1 MRRVWFGWLALMAAA
16 GMAPA
21 AEVLVWHD
29 EFEGE
34 ALDGAKW
41 TAEQGLVRN
50 DRAAQLYRAD
60 PANLTVADG
69 VLRLTATFDEAGY
82 SNPFYGKNGWE
93 DWRSYTKSKPYASG
107 SVNSFGKFSMR
118 YGRVA
123 VRARFNVA
131 SGAWPAIWMLGTT
144 QTPPANLADPEAFW
158 RCVSTVPWPQCG
170 EIDLMEYATRDG
182 DGAEAAA
189 QARQTI
195 HSTLHWGDSWTGPAY
210 KMDGETLLCKDLDQA
225 DLAAAAW
232 HEYGLEW
239 TPERLAV
246 TVDGKTVLERDPG
259 ELVAPTSGET
269 PFADNLFHFV
279 LNLALGS
286 MANDPPKDGAGYP
299 IAHEID
305 YVRVWQDPEVAGN
318 RLLIGGKAPAFA
330 GFACDDPDATPLIPA
345 DATVGADGGLT
356 LAGGPLAVGGFVPTT
371 AFTLTAEVTVPEG
384 ATGTLLGFRSGAN
397 EVRIASRAAGELSA
411 FYDGWE
417 QVTGAQ
423 TVALAP
429 GRHTLRLTYDSERP
443 NVEGTARDSV
453 TSGTRVWVDGA
464 LAYASPRL
472 VWSRTAV
479 PFLTFGND
487 ASDAPASPMAGLTVH
502 AATLRLGVA
511 ESPFVCTDG
520 GAQWLLPAG
529 PVCEPEL
536 VLSGGPL
543 RLSGFAA
550 GHAAVAVTVDATLP
564 EGAEGALVGWEMT
577 HGDGEVFTAQAEACA
592 AEADPI
598 RHSGETAHVDTVT
611 YGRPA
616 AGRHLWTLVYSI
628 GGGAALWED
637 GRLLAEAPGIKWSG
651 APLTAITFGATP
663 TGGLPLAGLRLH
675 AARVDFAR
683 AAAPENP
690 VAALYEVPD
699 ALRGLGVGPLLHL
712 LRVRGALTVPEV
724 SVNGERLGDRDAALA
739 LWAFGMDGGGAAE
752 VAVGRLEVGD
762 RVSVTLSDGTPALR
776 NGALSLLGARTLGGA
791 WERLAA
797 FPAPVAAGATLEASA
812 PGFPFLKVRA
822 EETAGAP
829 GPLADLRPAAPA
841 ERPLAAGSGTATL
854 LGFAFAGDP
863 ADLGAAGRT
872 TLTLTLSGT
881 GLVPGGLYTLT
892 IDGVAHAARLET
904 PEGAAATGTLT
915 FTGLAVTDGAQVTL
929 AGPTD
934 VNGSVSVAAGT
945 WGGTGTTAHIAA
957 VVADDLVKDGFVPA
971 DSALASERTPE
982 GYDATIYRIPALAT
996 DGAGGVVAVYDVRY
1010 GSGDLGDFRLSG
1022 IDLGESFSADF
1033 GRTWGKPRLAVD
1045 VDNFR
1050 AKDGSY
1056 PYGKNQAKITKEMDI
1071 GDAALLFDPEGER
1084 YWLMAITGG
1093 GLSYVGE
1100 NSERNDCVLYSRGVG
1115 PDAKWEGR
1123 RSVKAD
1129 ILEGIGRTANPG
1141 RGVLAGPGHGMVT
1154 QIGRAGMPKG
1164 TLVFPVQ
1171 AFVNNGTGDAQCCAV
1186 YSTDGGKT
1194 WQTTGLTPKTLAQ
1207 APHNAQENCVMELD
1221 DGSWLMMSKG
1231 GSWGAGNGRR
1241 LFFRTTDFKTW
1252 TQLAD
1257 IPNVIHVQGSCLRI
1271 GTGADGVGRYVL
1283 AHQLDPDTRARLAL
1297 VFGRDL
1303 TADNPDAG
1311 QEGVDWDLEN
1321 PLVIHAGATGG
1332 QGYVSLC
1339 LLDETTLG
1347 VLYEANN
1354 QIRFERIDLAPY
1366 LR

>member
-1 MRRVWFGWLALMAAA
+1 MRGLGLILVSLAASLVS
-16 GMAPA
+16 A

-29 EFEGE
+29 EFEGT
-34 ALDGAKW
+34 ALDGARW

-82 SNPFYGKNGWE
+82 PNPFYGRNGWE

-123 VRARFNVA
+123 VRARFSVA
-131 SGAWPAIWMLGTT
+131 SGAWPAIWMLGTA
-144 QTPPANLADPEAFW
+144 QTPPGDLADAEAFW
-158 RCVSTVPWPQCG
+158 RAVSAVPWPQCG

-189 QARQTI
+189 LARQTI
-195 HSTLHWGDSWTGPAY
+195 HSTLHWGDSWTGAAY
-210 KMDGETLLCKDLDQA
+210 RMDGGTLLCEGLGQA

-239 TPERLAV
+239 APDRLAV
-246 TVDGKTVLERDPG
+246 TVDGKTVLERDPRA
-259 ELVAPTSGET
+259 LAAPQSGET
-269 PFADNLFHFV
+269 PFVDNLFHFV

-286 MANDPPKDGAGYP
+286 MANDPPTDGAGYP

-330 GFACDDPDATPLIPA
+330 GFACDDPDAAPLIPA
-345 DATVGADGGLT
+345 DAAVGADGGLT
-356 LAGGPLAVGGFVPTT
+356 LAGGPLAVGGFAPVP
-371 AFTLTAEVTVPEG
+371 AFTLTAEVSVPEG
-384 ATGTLLGFRSGAN
+384 ATGTLLGFRSGAH
-397 EVRIASRAAGELSA
+397 EVRFACREAGKASA
-411 FYDGWE
+411 FYDGWS
-417 QVTGAQ
+417 QVAGAQ

-429 GRHTLRLTYDSERP
+429 GRHHIRLTYDSARP
-443 NVEGTARDSV
+443 NVGGAARDSA

-464 LAYASPRL
+464 LAYASPGL
-472 VWSRTAV
+472 VWAGTAV

-487 ASDAPASPMAGLTVH
+487 ASDAPDSPMAGLTVH

-511 ESPFVCTDG
+511 ESPFVCTD
-520 GAQWLLPAG
+520 AAARWVLPAA

-543 RLSGFAA
+543 RLSGFGA
-550 GHAAVAVTVDATLP
+550 GHAAMTVTVDATLP
-564 EGAEGALVGWEMT
+564 EGAEGALVGWEVT
-577 HGDGEVFTAQAEACA
+577 RDGGEAFTAQAEACA
-592 AEADPI
+592 AGHPI
-598 RHSGETAHVDTVT
+598 RYEGTRTYPGTETQ
-611 YGRPA
+611 GRPS
-616 AGRHLWTLVYSI
+616 AGRHLWTLTYSAS
-628 GGGAALWED
+628 GGAALWED
-637 GRLLAEAPGIKWSG
+637 GRLLSAATGVKWSG
-651 APLTAITFGATP
+651 APLSAVTIGAAA
-663 TGGLPLAGLRLH
+663 TGALPLAGLRVH
-675 AARVDFAR
+675 AARVDFSE

-762 RVSVTLSDGTPALR
+762 RVSVTLSEGTPALR

-791 WERLAA
+791 WERLASI
-797 FPAPVAAGATLEASA
+797 PAPVAAGAVLEASA

-822 EETAGAP
+822 EETFGAP
-829 GPLADLRPAAPA
+829 GPVTVLRPSPA
-841 ERPLAAGSGTATL
+841 QEPLEAGVGEVTL
-854 LGFAFAGDP
+854 LGFTLAGDP
-863 ADLGAAGRT
+863 EDLGREGGGA
-872 TLTLTLSGT
+872 LTLTLAGK
-881 GLVPGGLYTLT
+881 GVVPDGVYTLRV
-892 IDGVAHAARLET
+892 DGVAHTARLVRDAGASGGTLRFEGLAAR
-904 PEGAAATGTLT
+904 A
-915 FTGLAVTDGAQVTL
+915 GAQVTL
-929 AGPTD
+929 SGP
-934 VNGSVSVAAGT
+934 VGANGEVRVAAST
-945 WGGTGTTAHIAA
+945 WGGEGACAHVAA
-957 VVADDLVKDGFVPA
+957 VVADDLVADGFVPEGC
-971 DSALASERTPE
+971 ALASERTPE

-996 DGAGGVVAVYDVRY
+996 DGEGGVVAVYDVRY
-1010 GSGDLGDFRLSG
+1010 GSGDLGDRRHSG
-1022 IDLGESFSADF
+1022 IDLGETYSDDF
-1033 GRTWGKPRLAVD
+1033 GVSWGRPRLAVD
-1045 VDNFR
+1045 VPNFR
-1050 AKDGSY
+1050 ANDGSY
-1056 PYGKNQAKITKEMDI
+1056 PLGDDQSKITKEMDI
-1071 GDAALLFDPEGER
+1071 GDAALLFDPARRR

-1100 NSERNDCVLYSRGVG
+1100 KSERNDCVLYSRGVG

-1123 RSVKAD
+1123 RSVKAA
-1129 ILEGIGRTANPG
+1129 ILAGVGRTANPG

-1154 QIGRAGMPKG
+1154 RIGRAGMPRG

-1171 AFVNNGTGDAQCCAV
+1171 AFVNGGTTNAQCCAA
-1186 YSTDGGKT
+1186 YSTDGGET
-1194 WQTTGLTPKTLAQ
+1194 WRTTGLTPM
-1207 APHNAQENCVMELD
+1207 PPGNAQENCILELD

-1241 LFFRTTDFKTW
+1241 LFFRTTDFREW
-1252 TQLAD
+1252 SPLAA

-1283 AHQLDPDTRARLAL
+1283 AHQLDPDTRAKLAL

-1311 QEGVDWDLEN
+1311 QEGVAWDLEN
-1321 PLVIHAGATGG
+1321 PLVIHAGETGG

-1347 VLYEANN
+1347 VLYEANDR
-1354 QIRFERIDLAPY
+1354 IRFERIDLAPY

>member
-1 MRRVWFGWLALMAAA
+1 MRGLGLILVSFAASLVSA
-16 GMAPA
+16 T
-21 AEVLVWHD
+21 EVLVWYD
-29 EFEGE
+29 EFEGV
-34 ALDGAKW
+34 ALDGARW
-41 TAEQGLVRN
+41 TAEQGLIRN

-60 PANLTVADG
+60 SANLTVADG

-82 SNPFYGKNGWE
+82 PNPFYGRNGWK

-123 VRARFNVA
+123 VRARFSVA

-144 QTPPANLADPEAFW
+144 QTPPGDLGDAEAFW
-158 RCVSTVPWPQCG
+158 RAVSTVPWPQCG

-195 HSTLHWGDSWTGPAY
+195 HSTLHWGDSWTGAAY
-210 KMDGETLLCKDLDQA
+210 KMDGETLLCEDLDQA

-239 TPERLAV
+239 TPERLAI
-246 TVDGKTVLERDPG
+246 TFDGEPVLVRDPG
-259 ELVAPTSGET
+259 ALVAPQSGET

-286 MANDPPKDGAGYP
+286 MANDPPTDGAGYP

-318 RLLIGGKAPAFA
+318 RLLIEGKAPAFA
-330 GFACDDPDATPLIPA
+330 GFACDDPDAAPLIPA

-356 LAGGPLAVGGFVPTT
+356 LAGGPLAVGGFAPTT
-371 AFTLTAEVTVPEG
+371 AFTLTAEVSVPEG
-384 ATGTLLGFRSGAN
+384 ATGTLLGFRSGAH

-411 FYDGWE
+411 FYDGWK
-417 QVTGAQ
+417 Q
-423 TVALAP
+423 TPGSQSLALAP
-429 GRHTLRLTYDSERP
+429 GRHRIRLTYDSERP
-443 NVEGTARDSV
+443 NVGGAARDSA

-464 LAYASPRL
+464 LAYASPGL
-472 VWSRTAV
+472 VWAGTAV

-487 ASDAPASPMAGLTVH
+487 ASDAPDSPMAGLTVH

-511 ESPFVCTDG
+511 ESPFVCTD
-520 GAQWLLPAG
+520 AAARWVLPAA

-536 VLSGGPL
+536 VLSGGAL
-543 RLSGFAA
+543 RLSGFGA
-550 GHAAVAVTVDATLP
+550 GHAAMTVTVDATLP
-564 EGAEGALVGWEMT
+564 EGATGTLVGWEMT
-577 HGDGEVFTAQAEACA
+577 RGAGEVFTAQAEACA
-592 AEADPI
+592 EGHPI
-598 RHSGETAHVDTVT
+598 RYEGTQTHSGTETLGV
-611 YGRPA
+611 PS
-616 AGRHLWTLVYSI
+616 AGRHLWTITYSAT
-628 GGGAALWED
+628 GGAALWED
-637 GRLLAEAPGIKWSG
+637 GRLLAAAPGIKWNG
-651 APLTAITFGATP
+651 ASLSAVTIGAAA
-663 TGGLPLAGLRLH
+663 TGALPLAGLRLH
-675 AARVDFAR
+675 AVRVDFSE

-724 SVNGERLGDRDAALA
+724 SMNGERLGDRDAALA
-739 LWAFGMDGGGAAE
+739 LWTFGMDEGGAAE

-762 RVSVTLSDGTPALR
+762 RVSVTLSEGTAALR
-776 NGALSLLGARTLGGA
+776 NGALALLGARTLDGA

-797 FPAPVAAGATLEASA
+797 FPAPVAAGATLEATA

-971 DSALASERTPE
+971 DSALAEE
-982 GYDATIYRIPALAT
+982 GDGATIYRIPALAT

-1010 GSGDLGDFRLSG
+1010 GGGDLGDSRLSG

-1050 AKDGSY
+1050 AKDGSH
-1056 PYGKNQAKITKEMDI
+1056 PLGADRARITKEMDI
-1071 GDAALLFDPEGER
+1071 GDAAILFDPEGER

-1093 GLSYVGE
+1093 GLSYAGTD
-1100 NSERNDCVLYSRGVG
+1100 SARNDCVLYSRGAD
-1115 PDAKWEGR
+1115 PDAPWEGR

-1129 ILEGIGRTANPG
+1129 ILAGIGKSAHPG

-1154 QIGRAGMPKG
+1154 QIGRVGMPRG

-1171 AFVNNGTGDAQCCAV
+1171 AFVNNGTGDAQCCAA
-1186 YSTDGGKT
+1186 YSTDGGAT

-1231 GSWGAGNGRR
+1231 GTWGPGKGKR

-1252 TQLAD
+1252 SQLATID
-1257 IPNVIHVQGSCLRI
+1257 GVIHVQGSCLRI
-1271 GTGADGVGRYVL
+1271 GRGADGVGRYVL
-1283 AHQLDPDTRARLAL
+1283 AHQLDPDTRAKLAL

-1303 TADNPDAG
+1303 TAGNPDAG
-1311 QEGVDWDLEN
+1311 QEGVAWDLDN
-1321 PLVIHAGATGG
+1321 PLVLHPGETGG

-1339 LLDETTLG
+1339 LLDAATLG
-1347 VLYEANN
+1347 VLYEANDR
-1354 QIRFERIDLAPY
+1354 IRFERIDLAPY

>member
-1 MRRVWFGWLALMAAA
+1 MRGLGLILVPFAASLVSA
-16 GMAPA
+16 T
-21 AEVLVWHD
+21 EVLVWHD
-29 EFEGE
+29 EFEGV
-34 ALDGAKW
+34 ALDGARW

-60 PANLTVADG
+60 PATLTVADG

-82 SNPFYGKNGWE
+82 QNPFYGKNGWE
-93 DWRSYTKSKPYASG
+93 DWRSYTKTKPYASG

-123 VRARFNVA
+123 VRARFSVA

-144 QTPPANLADPEAFW
+144 QTPPADLDDAVAFW
-158 RCVSTVPWPQCG
+158 RAVSTVPWPQCG

-195 HSTLHWGDSWTGPAY
+195 HSTLHWGDSWTGAAY

-239 TPERLAV
+239 TPERLAI
-246 TVDGKTVLERDPG
+246 TFDGEPVLVRDPG
-259 ELVAPTSGET
+259 ALVAPQSGET

-286 MANDPPKDGAGYP
+286 MANDPPTDGAGYP
-299 IAHEID
+299 ITHEID

-330 GFACDDPDATPLIPA
+330 GFACDDPDAAPLIPA

-356 LAGGPLAVGGFVPTT
+356 LAGGPLAVGGFAPTT
-371 AFTLTAEVTVPEG
+371 AFTLTAEVSVPEG
-384 ATGTLLGFRSGAN
+384 ATGTLLGFRSGAH

-411 FYDGWE
+411 FYDGWK
-417 QVTGAQ
+417 Q
-423 TVALAP
+423 THGSQSLALAP
-429 GRHTLRLTYDSERP
+429 GRHHIRLTYDSARP
-443 NVEGTARDSV
+443 NVGGAARDSA

-464 LAYASPRL
+464 LAYASPGL
-472 VWSRTAV
+472 VWAGTAV

-487 ASDAPASPMAGLTVH
+487 ASDAPDSPMAGLTVH

-511 ESPFVCTDG
+511 ESPFVCTD
-520 GAQWLLPAG
+520 AAARWVLPAA

-536 VLSGGPL
+536 VLSGGAL
-543 RLSGFAA
+543 RLSGFGA
-550 GHAAVAVTVDATLP
+550 GHAAMTVTVDATLP
-564 EGAEGALVGWEMT
+564 EGATGTLVGWEMT
-577 HGDGEVFTAQAEACA
+577 RGAGEVFTAQAEACA
-592 AEADPI
+592 EGHPI
-598 RHSGETAHVDTVT
+598 RYEGTQTHSGTETLGV
-611 YGRPA
+611 PS
-616 AGRHLWTLVYSI
+616 AGRHLWTITYSAT
-628 GGGAALWED
+628 GGAALWED
-637 GRLLAEAPGIKWSG
+637 GRLLAAAPGIKWNG
-651 APLTAITFGATP
+651 ASLSAVTIGAAA
-663 TGGLPLAGLRLH
+663 TGALPLAGLRLH
-675 AARVDFAR
+675 AVRVDFSE

-739 LWAFGMDGGGAAE
+739 LWAFGMDEGGGAAE

-762 RVSVTLSDGTPALR
+762 RVSVTLSEGTAALR
-776 NGALSLLGARTLGGA
+776 NGALALLGARTLDGA

-797 FPAPVAAGATLEASA
+797 FPAPVAAGATLEATA

-971 DSALASERTPE
+971 DSALAAE
-982 GYDATIYRIPALAT
+982 GDGATIYRIPALAT

-1010 GSGDLGDFRLSG
+1010 GGGDLGDSRLSG

-1050 AKDGSY
+1050 ANDGSY
-1056 PYGKNQAKITKEMDI
+1056 PLGADQARITKEMDI
-1071 GDAALLFDPEGER
+1071 GDAAILFDPEGER

-1093 GLSYVGE
+1093 GLSYAGTD
-1100 NSERNDCVLYSRGVG
+1100 SARNDCVLYSRGAD
-1115 PDAKWEGR
+1115 PDAPWEGR

-1129 ILEGIGRTANPG
+1129 ILAGIGKSVHPG

-1154 QIGRAGMPKG
+1154 RIGRAGMPRG

-1171 AFVNNGTGDAQCCAV
+1171 AFVNGGTTNAQCCAA
-1186 YSTDGGKT
+1186 YSTDGGET

-1231 GSWGAGNGRR
+1231 GNWSAGRR

-1252 TQLAD
+1252 RQLASV
-1257 IPNVIHVQGSCLRI
+1257 PNVIHVQGSCLRI
-1271 GTGADGVGRYVL
+1271 GVGADGVGRYVF
-1283 AHQLDPDTRARLAL
+1283 AHQTDPGTRAGLAL
-1297 VFGRDL
+1297 FFGRDI
-1303 TADNPDAG
+1303 TAANPEAG
-1311 QEGVDWDLEN
+1311 QEGVDWDLDN
-1321 PLVIHAGATGG
+1321 PLMLHAGETGG

-1339 LLDETTLG
+1339 LLDSETLG
-1347 VLYEANN
+1347 VLYETNN
-1354 QIRFERIDLAPY
+1354 QIFFERIDLAPY

>member
-1 MRRVWFGWLALMAAA
+1 MRGLGLILVSFAASLVSA
-16 GMAPA
+16 T
-21 AEVLVWHD
+21 EVLVWHD
-29 EFEGE
+29 EFEGV
-34 ALDGAKW
+34 ALDGARW

-82 SNPFYGKNGWE
+82 PNPFYGRNGWE
-93 DWRSYTKSKPYASG
+93 DWRSYTKTKPYASG

-123 VRARFNVA
+123 VRARFSVA

-144 QTPPANLADPEAFW
+144 QTPPGDLGDAEAFW
-158 RCVSTVPWPQCG
+158 RAVSTVPWPQCG

-195 HSTLHWGDSWTGPAY
+195 HSTLHWGDSWTGAAY
-210 KMDGETLLCKDLDQA
+210 KMDGETLLCEDLDQA
-225 DLAAAAW
+225 DLAAARW

-239 TPERLAV
+239 APDRLAV
-246 TVDGKTVLERDPG
+246 TVDGKTVLERDPRA
-259 ELVAPTSGET
+259 LAAPQSGET

-286 MANDPPKDGAGYP
+286 MANGPPTDGAGYP
-299 IAHEID
+299 ITHEID
-305 YVRVWQDPEVAGN
+305 YVRVWQNPEVAGN
-318 RLLIGGKAPAFA
+318 RLLIEGKAPAFA
-330 GFACDDPDATPLIPA
+330 GFVCDDPDATPLIPA

-356 LAGGPLAVGGFVPTT
+356 LAGGPLAVGGFAPVS

-384 ATGTLLGFRSGAN
+384 ATGTLLGFRSGTH
-397 EVRIASRAAGELSA
+397 EVRIACREAGEASV
-411 FYDGWE
+411 FYDGWS
-417 QVTGAQ
+417 QVAGAQ

-443 NVEGTARDSV
+443 NVADTARDSV
-453 TSGTRVWVDGA
+453 TSGTRLWVDGR
-464 LAYASPRL
+464 LAYASPGL
-472 VWSRTAV
+472 VWAGTAV

-487 ASDAPASPMAGLTVH
+487 ASDAPDSPMAGLTVH

-511 ESPFVCTDG
+511 ETPFVCTD
-520 GAQWLLPAG
+520 AAARWVLPAA

-543 RLSGFAA
+543 RLSGFGA
-550 GHAAVAVTVDATLP
+550 GHAAVAVTVDVTLP
-564 EGAEGALVGWEMT
+564 EGATGALVGWEVT
-577 HGDGEVFTAQAEACA
+577 RGDGEVFTAQAEACA
-592 AEADPI
+592 AGHPI
-598 RHSGETAHVDTVT
+598 RYEGTQTHSGTETLGV
-611 YGRPA
+611 PS
-616 AGRHLWTLVYSI
+616 AGRHLWTITYSAT
-628 GGGAALWED
+628 GGAALWED
-637 GRLLAEAPGIKWSG
+637 GRLLAEAPGIKWSD

-663 TGGLPLAGLRLH
+663 TGGLPLAGLRVH
-675 AARVDFAR
+675 AARVDFAG

-712 LRVRGALTVPEV
+712 LRVRGALAVPGV

-739 LWAFGMDGGGAAE
+739 LWTFGMDEGGAAE

-762 RVSVTLSDGTPALR
+762 RVSVTLSEGTAALR
-776 NGALSLLGARTLGGA
+776 NGALALLGARTLDGA

-797 FPAPVAAGATLEASA
+797 FPAPVAAGATLEATA

-957 VVADDLVKDGFVPA
+957 VVADNLVKDGFVPA
-971 DSALASERTPE
+971 DSALAAE
-982 GYDATIYRIPALAT
+982 GDGATIYRIPALAT

-1010 GSGDLGDFRLSG
+1010 GGGDLGDSRLSG

-1050 AKDGSY
+1050 ANDGSY
-1056 PYGKNQAKITKEMDI
+1056 PLGADRARITKEMDI

-1093 GLSYVGE
+1093 GLSYAGTD
-1100 NSERNDCVLYSRGVG
+1100 SARNDCVLYSRGAD
-1115 PDAKWEGR
+1115 PDAPWEGR

-1129 ILEGIGRTANPG
+1129 ILAGIGKSAHPG

-1154 QIGRAGMPKG
+1154 RIGRAGMPRG

-1171 AFVNNGTGDAQCCAV
+1171 AFVNNGTGDAQCCAA
-1186 YSTDGGKT
+1186 YSTDGGAT

-1252 TQLAD
+1252 SQLAD

-1271 GTGADGVGRYVL
+1271 GRGADGVGRYVL
-1283 AHQLDPDTRARLAL
+1283 AHQLDPDTRAKLAL

-1311 QEGVDWDLEN
+1311 QEGVAWDLEN

>member
-1 MRRVWFGWLALMAAA
+1 MRGLGLILVSFAASLVSA
-16 GMAPA
+16 T
-21 AEVLVWHD
+21 EVLVWHD
-29 EFEGE
+29 EFEGA
-34 ALDGAKW
+34 ALDAARW

-50 DRAAQLYRAD
+50 DRAAQLYRAG

-82 SNPFYGKNGWE
+82 SNPFYGRNGWE

-123 VRARFNVA
+123 VRARFSVA

-144 QTPPANLADPEAFW
+144 QTPPGDLGDAEAFW
-158 RCVSTVPWPQCG
+158 RAVSTVPWPQCG

-195 HSTLHWGDSWTGPAY
+195 HSTLHWGDSWTGAAY
-210 KMDGETLLCKDLDQA
+210 KMDGETLLCEDLDQA
-225 DLAAAAW
+225 DLADAAW

-239 TPERLAV
+239 TPERLAI
-246 TVDGKTVLERDPG
+246 TFDGEPVLVRDPG
-259 ELVAPTSGET
+259 ALVAPQSGET

-286 MANDPPKDGAGYP
+286 MANDPPTDGAGYP

-318 RLLIGGKAPAFA
+318 RLLIEGKAPAFA
-330 GFACDDPDATPLIPA
+330 GFACDDPDAAPLIPA

-356 LAGGPLAVGGFVPTT
+356 LAGGPLAVGGFAPTT

-384 ATGTLLGFRSGAN
+384 ATGTLLGFRSGTH
-397 EVRIASRAAGELSA
+397 EVRFACREAGELSA
-411 FYDGWE
+411 FYDGWS
-417 QVTGAQ
+417 QVAQ

-429 GRHTLRLTYDSERP
+429 GRHRIRLTYDSERP
-443 NVEGTARDSV
+443 NVGGAARDSA

-464 LAYASPRL
+464 LAYASPGL
-472 VWSRTAV
+472 VWAGTAV

-487 ASDAPASPMAGLTVH
+487 ASDAPDSPMAGLTVH

-511 ESPFVCTDG
+511 ESPFVCTD
-520 GAQWLLPAG
+520 AAARWVLPAA

-543 RLSGFAA
+543 RLSGFGV

-564 EGAEGALVGWEMT
+564 EGATGALVGWEVT
-577 HGDGEVFTAQAEACA
+577 RGDGEVFTAQAEACA
-592 AEADPI
+592 AGHPI
-598 RHSGETAHVDTVT
+598 RHSGSMEHVATVT

-616 AGRHLWTLVYSI
+616 AGRHLWTLVYSTA
-628 GGGAALWED
+628 GGAALWED
-637 GRLLAEAPGIKWSG
+637 GRLLAEAPGIKWSD
-651 APLTAITFGATP
+651 APLSAVTIGAAA
-663 TGGLPLAGLRLH
+663 TGALPLAGLRVH
-675 AARVDFAR
+675 AARVDFAET
-683 AAAPENP
+683 AVPDNP
-690 VAALYEVPD
+690 VAALYDVPE

-776 NGALSLLGARTLGGA
+776 NGALSLLGARTLDGA

-797 FPAPVAAGATLEASA
+797 FPAPVAAGATLEATA

-957 VVADDLVKDGFVPA
+957 VVADNLVKDGFVPA
-971 DSALASERTPE
+971 DSALAAE
-982 GYDATIYRIPALAT
+982 GDGATIYRIPALAT

-1010 GSGDLGDFRLSG
+1010 GGGDLGDSRLSG

-1050 AKDGSY
+1050 ANDGSY
-1056 PYGKNQAKITKEMDI
+1056 PLGADRARITKEMDI

-1093 GLSYVGE
+1093 GLSYAGTD
-1100 NSERNDCVLYSRGVG
+1100 SARNDCVLYSRGAD
-1115 PDAKWEGR
+1115 PDAPWEGR

-1129 ILEGIGRTANPG
+1129 ILAGIGKSAHPG

-1154 QIGRAGMPKG
+1154 RIGRAGMPRG

-1171 AFVNNGTGDAQCCAV
+1171 AFVNNGTGDAQCCAA
-1186 YSTDGGKT
+1186 YSTDGGET
-1194 WQTTGLTPKTLAQ
+1194 WRTTGLTPM
-1207 APHNAQENCVMELD
+1207 PPGNAQENCILELD

-1241 LFFRTTDFKTW
+1241 LFFRTTDFETW
-1252 TQLAD
+1252 KPLAD

-1283 AHQLDPDTRARLAL
+1283 AHQLDPDTRAKLAL

-1311 QEGVDWDLEN
+1311 QEGVAWDLEN